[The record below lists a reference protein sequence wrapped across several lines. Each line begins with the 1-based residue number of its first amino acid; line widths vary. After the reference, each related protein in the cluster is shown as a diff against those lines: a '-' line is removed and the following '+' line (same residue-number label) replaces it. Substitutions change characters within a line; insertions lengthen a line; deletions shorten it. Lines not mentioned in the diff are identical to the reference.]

1 MPFRYLTEKRR
12 QDLARDLKL
21 NESQIKIWFQN
32 KRAKIKKTAGSRN
45 ILALHLMAQGLY
57 NHSTASMD
65 DEDEEREDI
74 DMDMGDEDSS
84 TRTSEWWKIL

>member
-1 MPFRYLTEKRR
+1 MFLRYLTEKRR

-32 KRAKIKKTAGSRN
+32 KRAKIKKTAGTRN

-65 DEDEEREDI
+65 DEDEEMN
-74 DMDMGDEDSS
+74 MDDVEEDSS
-84 TRTSEWWKIL
+84 SNTRTSDQ